1 MDKEEIMKKLTA
13 LFLALVLVLSL
24 CACGGNPSAPAS
36 GQDFNQANDALKQ
49 QTIAE
54 NGIISMEDL
63 VVDPSRK
70 STANSSE
77 RYPYVEFASSLP
89 PKEWQPYGLKDQAKY
104 YARMLVY
111 EFLFDR
117 VGATDYVPRI
127 AKSYTMEDDTNY
139 LIELYDY
146 VTDSAGHA
154 ITASDVVFSYEL
166 NAASGYADNFD
177 NFKCAEAVDDY
188 TVRITLNQ
196 PITTLDGFFYMFA
209 YTAIVDEDTYDEIA
223 FSKSPIATGPY
234 VLTEFVTDSYCTFQV
249 NENYWQKED
258 LRSEYAKQNVETI
271 RIDFVTDASMRMIM
285 LENGSSICN
294 PYLTAADI
302 DSFLKGGEFENQF
315 TLTTTT
321 DSTSTTLLANLSEE
335 SIMSDINMRLACW
348 YALNSSALVTALGAN
363 AYTACMVDA
372 AGCIGD
378 YQESWNDIESYQS
391 ECSLEKAKEYLEK
404 ANYKGETVKILS
416 GTFDLKKNTAQIMA
430 EMLRQAGINTSI
442 EVVEYVVQEQAVH
455 DPTRWDIYTDSQ
467 MDNDFCINRLNKVYS
482 VNAPYAQNGVTK
494 SYIDDP
500 VLQDM
505 LAECS
510 TIDGYSAEKTEEI
523 LRYILDNA
531 YGYGGCYTTSYVAWN
546 KVIAEIKCCYGME
559 STPLF
564 SACEYY
570 LD

>member
-1 MDKEEIMKKLTA
+1 MKKLIA
-13 LFLALVLVLSL
+13 LLLSLALTLSL
-24 CACGGNPSAPAS
+24 CACGKGTSGSAS
-36 GQDFNQANDALKQ
+36 GQNYNENNEELRQ

-63 VVDPSRK
+63 VVDESRK
-70 STANSSE
+70 STANSDE

-104 YARMLVY
+104 YARMLIY

-117 VGATDYVPRI
+117 VGATEYVPRI
-127 AKSYTMEDDTNY
+127 AKSYTQEDDTNY

-146 VTDSAGHA
+146 VTDSAGHP
-154 ITASDVVFSYEL
+154 ITASDVVFSYDL
-166 NAASGYADNFD
+166 NAASGYAENFD
-177 NFKCAEAVDDY
+177 NYKCSQVVDEF

-209 YTAIVDEDTYDEIA
+209 YTAIVDEDTYDEEA
-223 FSKSPIATGPY
+223 FSRAPVATGPY
-234 VLTEFVTDSYCTFQV
+234 VLSEFVTDSYCVFEV
-249 NENYWQKED
+249 NEDYWQKEE
-258 LRSEYAKQNVETI
+258 LRSEYAKQNVQTI

-285 LENGSSICN
+285 LENGSSVCN

-302 DSFLKGGEFENQF
+302 NSFLKGGEFENQF

-321 DSTSTTLLANLSEE
+321 DSTSTTLLANLSKE

-348 YALNSSALVTALGAN
+348 YAINSAALVTALGAN
-363 AYTACMVDA
+363 AYTECRVDV

-378 YQESWNDIESYQS
+378 YQDSWNDIESYQT
-391 ECSLEKAKEYLEK
+391 EYNLEKAKEYLEK
-404 ANYKGETVKILS
+404 AGYKGETIKILA
-416 GTFDLKKNTAQIMA
+416 GTFELKKNTAQIVA

-467 MDNDFCINRLNKVYS
+467 RDNDFCIGRLNRVYS
-482 VNAPYAQNGVTK
+482 ITAPYAQDGVTK

-500 VLQDM
+500 TLQTM
-505 LAECS
+505 LDECS
-510 TIDGYSAEKTEEI
+510 TIEGYSTEKTQEI
-523 LRYILDNA
+523 LQYILDNA

-546 KVIAEIKCCYGME
+546 KVVAEIHCCYGME